1 MSPYSELFWS
11 VFSRIWTEYGEMLRI
26 FPYSVQIR
34 ENKDQSNSEYEHF
47 SRSVWL
53 LWPKVVSS
61 EKGQSRTGLGIFLIF
76 SGLSKFYRKLKTK
89 KIQTSF
95 EVYQQAVKQLIIKV
109 YYIRDHVPLYL
120 WEIEPILKFCII
132 LKYYFRD
139 CPTQI
144 LPCGFCAI
152 FLNSFFTKPSKCNL
166 SSMKVKKNIKN
177 ISLFYW
183 RYTVLIG
190 GLQTLRPATS
200 GSFISGSIW

>member
-76 SGLSKFYRKLKTK
+76 SGLSK
-89 KIQTSF
+89 
-95 EVYQQAVKQLIIKV
+95 
-109 YYIRDHVPLYL
+109 
-120 WEIEPILKFCII
+120 IL
-132 LKYYFRD
+132 
-139 CPTQI
+139 
-144 LPCGFCAI
+144 
-152 FLNSFFTKPSKCNL
+152 
-166 SSMKVKKNIKN
+166 
-177 ISLFYW
+177 
-183 RYTVLIG
+183 
-190 GLQTLRPATS
+190 
-200 GSFISGSIW
+200 